1 MQGIANTIG
10 CLQREGC
17 LLRGEHNLL
26 GEAFLVMASVAG
38 IQQQQEVLAW
48 LLEPLSQ
55 EWTHSEWQDK
65 YLSEPYGLVYLFS
78 EAQVMWSSFHSVTF
92 FDKALNRSGIKKANW
107 NPENSSTPDSTPIN
121 PILIKYFVLSGSCS
135 YFPATSHYTLSLV
148 SICTSNFT
156 WRDPS
161 CNDHE

>member
-1 MQGIANTIG
+1 MVSLGASNLQSIVGDSSILPFYLEQGIANTIG

-26 GEAFLVMASVAG
+26 GEAFLVMASVSG

-65 YLSEPYGLVYLFS
+65 HTYIFTRKGEI
-78 EAQVMWSSFHSVTF
+78 F
-92 FDKALNRSGIKKANW
+92 FFFIRIHNL
-107 NPENSSTPDSTPIN
+107 
-121 PILIKYFVLSGSCS
+121 
-135 YFPATSHYTLSLV
+135 
-148 SICTSNFT
+148 
-156 WRDPS
+156 
-161 CNDHE
+161 